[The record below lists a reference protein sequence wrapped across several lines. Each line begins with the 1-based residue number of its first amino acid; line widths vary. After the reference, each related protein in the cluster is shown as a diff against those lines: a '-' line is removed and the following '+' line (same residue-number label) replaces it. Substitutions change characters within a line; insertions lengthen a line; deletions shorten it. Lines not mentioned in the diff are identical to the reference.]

1 MLRVAAALLIAALAS
16 APAAAQSF
24 DDPRELLEAFY
35 AGYMAPNEFPP
46 AEEPFR
52 SERLNQLFEQ
62 DMIDAG
68 EGIGRVDFDV
78 FVNGQDYL
86 VTDLDIGEPYMAGGK
101 AVVSVTLRNMDE
113 LQQLGFLLVNE
124 GGWKIDNVWNTT
136 SEFSYDLLDMLQ
148 APLP

>member
-1 MLRVAAALLIAALAS
+1 MLRVAAALLIAALAT

-35 AGYMAPNEFPP
+35 AGYMPPNEFPP

-124 GGWKIDNVWNTT
+124 DGWKIDNVWNTT